1 MARPEQCSG
10 CTKKTTIHFTQIIN
24 NKVYKLDMCED
35 CPLKKEVIDPGNFSL
50 TDIFKAGESDS
61 AVSQQHGDLVCESC
75 GMTQV
80 DFEKRGRFGCPDCYT
95 YFAPAVRT
103 MVKDMHYGTVHRGK
117 KPRLALQ
124 RIDLNQKIEAL
135 KDELNESIESENFE
149 QAAVL
154 RDKIFEIES
163 QLGVLTRE

>member
-10 CTKKTTIHFTQIIN
+10 CNKKTTIHFTQIIN

-50 TDIFKAGESDS
+50 TDIFSPGEKEGQ
-61 AVSQQHGDLVCESC
+61 VPQQSGDLVCESC

-80 DFEKRGRFGCPDCYT
+80 DFEKKGRFGCPDCYT
-95 YFAPAVRT
+95 YFAPAVRA
-103 MVKDMHYGTVHRGK
+103 MLKDMHYGTTHRGK
-117 KPRLALQ
+117 MPNLALE
-124 RIDLNQKIEAL
+124 RIDLTQKIIEL
-135 KDELNESIESENFE
+135 KEQQSAAVRDEDFE

-154 RDKIFEIES
+154 RDQIVEIES
-163 QLGVLTRE
+163 QLEVLSKT

>member
-10 CTKKTTIHFTQIIN
+10 CNKKTTIHFTQIIN

-50 TDIFKAGESDS
+50 TDIFSSEDKS
-61 AVSQQHGDLVCESC
+61 SQVPQQTGDLVCDSC

-80 DFEKRGRFGCPDCYT
+80 DFEKKGRFGCPDCYT

-103 MVKDMHYGTVHRGK
+103 MLKDMHYGTTHRGK
-117 KPRLALQ
+117 TPSLALE
-124 RIDLNQKIEAL
+124 RIDLTQKINEL
-135 KDELNESIESENFE
+135 KEQQSAAVREEDFE

-154 RDKIFEIES
+154 RDQIVEIES
-163 QLGVLTRE
+163 QLEVLSKA